1 MLRGENLHKRL
12 GRRKIIKGINVMVRG
27 GEVVGLLGP
36 NGAGKTTTFH
46 ILAGLIFPDEGEVFL
61 DGENLTHLPLY
72 VRARKGIGYLPQ
84 EHTLFEELNVY
95 ENLIVVAEFYPFILK
110 SGKIEE
116 ILETLNLARLSTQK
130 ASSLSGGE
138 KRRLEIARLLLLSPR
153 FLLLDEPFTGIDPRG
168 VEEIKEVIKGL
179 KEKGIGILLTDHN
192 IRDTLEITDR
202 AYLILDGEIVIQGRR
217 EEVISH
223 PRAIE
228 EYFGKSVCE

>member
-1 MLRGENLHKRL
+1 
-12 GRRKIIKGINVMVRG
+12 MVKG

-72 VRARKGIGYLPQ
+72 ARARKGIGYLPQ

-95 ENLIVVAEFYPFILK
+95 ENLLVVAEFYPFILK

-179 KEKGIGILLTDHN
+179 KEKWIGILLTDHN

>member
-1 MLRGENLHKRL
+1 MLRGENLHKKL
-12 GRRKIIKGINVMVRG
+12 GRRKIIKGINVMVKG

-72 VRARKGIGYLPQ
+72 ARARKGIGYLPQ

-95 ENLIVVAEFYPFILK
+95 ENLLVVAEFYPFILK